1 MSDNKKIRAVI
12 FDMDGVIVDSEFVY
26 MQYLLQFARE
36 KNPQVTMEQLNPMVG
51 LSRKDSWEIM
61 AKAVDNGE
69 TWEELRDEFSA
80 LDIYSQVDYKKIFR
94 PEAYTTVQELKKRG
108 YPVALASSTGP
119 KLIAR
124 IVEETGMRP
133 LFDLIVSGKQFRQ
146 SKPNPEI
153 YHYTAKTLRVPE
165 EECFVIEDSTVGIQ
179 AASRAGMVIAALKDD
194 RFGFDQSPADFH
206 IESIA
211 DILKILPS
219 GCGMELAIPKKAGT
233 QEERTPVEK
242 EPVVLCGAS
251 SYEQKY
257 YFNEQFRALPEEIK
271 KELQIMCVLFTEDV
285 GGILTL
291 EFEPDGT
298 LEFKVQADD
307 GDYLFDEIGSGLKI
321 RRYQR
326 EKRELLEALELYYR
340 VVFLGERMEK
350 E

>member
-1 MSDNKKIRAVI
+1 
-12 FDMDGVIVDSEFVY
+12 
-26 MQYLLQFARE
+26 
-36 KNPQVTMEQLNPMVG
+36 
-51 LSRKDSWEIM
+51 M

-211 DILKILPS
+211 DILEILPS
-219 GCGMELAIPKKAGT
+219 CCGMELAIPKKAGT
-233 QEERTPVEK
+233 QEERTPAEK